1 MVYTVSIFREKGDGS
16 VAYDVLVIG
25 GGPAGLSAAVNVR
38 ARGRSVLVVSNPLE
52 ENPLW
57 PAQRVDNYLGLP
69 GLSGRELLTAMRR
82 HAEDAGADFREGKV
96 LSAVPMGDTWYV
108 SVGRDME
115 NAAAV
120 ILAAGVDR
128 GRKFPGEAEFLGRGV
143 SYCAT
148 CDGMLYR
155 GKEVAVVGL
164 AADAPQEANWLKE
177 IGCKVT
183 YISPNEPDALRPDI
197 PAVKAGKV
205 EVLGGQKVEGLRAG
219 STTIPCEGVFILRA
233 SMAPADLLPGLELD
247 GNYIKVDR
255 NMATSIPGVFAAGD
269 CTGLPLQVS
278 KAVGEGQ
285 VAGHRAAEYIDHNPI
300 A

>member
-1 MVYTVSIFREKGDGS
+1 M
-16 VAYDVLVIG
+16 YDVAVIG
-25 GGPAGLSAAVNVR
+25 GGPAGLSAAVQVR
-38 ARGRSVLVVSNPLE
+38 ARGKSVVVIGGD
-52 ENPLW
+52 
-57 PAQRVDNYLGLP
+57 ARDNALYRTSRIDNFLGFP
-69 GLSGRELLTAMRR
+69 GVTGPELLEKFEAHAQAMGAERR
-82 HAEDAGADFREGKV
+82 TGRVLNILPLDGTFYLAVGSQVEQARAVVLATGVVQAGK
-96 LSAVPMGDTWYV
+96 Y
-108 SVGRDME
+108 
-115 NAAAV
+115 
-120 ILAAGVDR
+120 
-128 GRKFPGEAEFLGRGV
+128 PGEAEHLGAGV

-164 AADAPQEANWLKE
+164 AADAPAEANWLKE

-183 YISPNEPDALRPDI
+183 YVSPKEPNGLRPDI

-219 STTIPCEGVFILRA
+219 SAAIPCEGVFILRP
-233 SMAPADLLPGLELD
+233 SMAPAELLPGLELE

-255 NMATSIPGVFAAGD
+255 NMATNLPGVFAAGD

-285 VAGHRAAEYIDHNPI
+285 VAGHRAVEYLDHSK
-300 A
+300 

>member
-1 MVYTVSIFREKGDGS
+1 M
-16 VAYDVLVIG
+16 YDVAVIG
-25 GGPAGLSAAVNVR
+25 GGPAGLSAAVQIR
-38 ARGRSVLVVSNPLE
+38 ARGKSVLVVSGDDRDNPLYKT
-52 ENPLW
+52 
-57 PAQRVDNYLGLP
+57 RRIDNYLGFYDV
-69 GLSGRELLTAMRR
+69 T
-82 HAEDAGADFREGKV
+82 GADLLDRFNAHARQMGVERKEGRV
-96 LSAVPMGDTWYV
+96 LNIMPMNDTFYL
-108 SVGRDME
+108 SIGSDME
-115 NAAAV
+115 QARAV
-120 ILAAGVDR
+120 VLATGVVR
-128 GRKFPGEAEFLGRGV
+128 SVKYPGEGEHLGAGV

-155 GKEVAVVGL
+155 GREIAVVGL

-183 YISPNEPDALRPDI
+183 YVSPNPPDGLRPDI

-205 EVLGGQKVEGLRAG
+205 EITGGQKVEGLRAG
-219 STTIPCEGVFILRA
+219 SAVIPCEGVFILRP
-233 SMAPADLLPGLELD
+233 SMAPADLLPGLELE

-285 VAGHRAAEYIDHNPI
+285 VAGHRAAEYIDHLN
-300 A
+300 